1 MIGSNG
7 TNLSKTPRTR
17 DCLAWLLG
25 VAVLLGLVHSS
36 VAQTPQ
42 NRVLVA
48 DVFVFGNRTISTPK
62 VMQYIYTKPG
72 SVYSS
77 AQVQDDL
84 SRLAA
89 SRLFKTIRPVR
100 TENTT
105 DGRVNVIFEVQEH
118 PSIVREVSYKHAKHI
133 NVKDLE
139 SITKVR
145 RGMPLDKELNRI
157 VCFDL
162 QEHLK
167 RQGYYFANVNLEE
180 GFDENHDRVVFNITE
195 GPKVRIREIRFVGQN
210 ELATSSRLLT
220 QIDSRAATLQTFG
233 GNFHPAMIEEDVIKL
248 ENYYKSNGYQHVS
261 VSRELQ
267 FSDDFQWVDIVFHIK
282 EGNRFRIHDWTV
294 EGTKNFPREQL
305 ASIVTLKSG
314 EYFNSRTVGTDAVNM
329 ADYIGWRGYQG
340 DVRPVVTEVPGS
352 PDMVRVQY
360 VVEDKPIS
368 YVGEVFIVGN
378 TVTQDRVIRRMLGLY
393 PGQVLRYPE
402 LRIAERDLA
411 RLNIFE
417 VNPEQGIRPTVQAL
431 DNPGPMKDILVKVQ
445 ETRTGSLMLGAG
457 VNSNNGLVGSIVLNE
472 RNFDLFRFPTSFA
485 DFFDGKAF
493 RGAGQE
499 FRIEAVPGTQIQRY
513 TVSIREPFLFDRP
526 YSLLTSG
533 YYRDRIFEEYTEG
546 RFGGRLH
553 LGHQFT
559 KEWSAG
565 LGLRAENINVSNI
578 AYGAPVDYTSVY
590 GNNLLVAP
598 SLTVTYD
605 NRDSFLRPTEGGKV
619 EFMYEQAFG
628 TNTFPI
634 FNVEASR
641 YFTTW
646 QRPDGS
652 GKHVVALRSQ
662 VSWAG
667 DQTPVYERFFGGGY
681 TSIRGF
687 EFRGVGPNV
696 NGFMV
701 GGQFQFLNSIEYQIP
716 IRANDNL
723 YFVGFIDSGTV
734 ESNFAINN
742 YRVTAGVGL
751 RITVPMMGPVPIAL
765 DFGFPIVKAATDRD
779 QIFSFWVGLYR

>member
-1 MIGSNG
+1 MTGPNG
-7 TNLSKTPRTR
+7 TNQTKMLSLRGI
-17 DCLAWLLG
+17 LARLVS
-25 VAVLLGLVHSS
+25 VAVLLWLVHWG
-36 VAQTPQ
+36 VAQTAPT
-42 NRVLVA
+42 RVMVA
-48 DVFVFGNRTISTPK
+48 DVSVFGNRSIPTSK

-72 SVYSS
+72 SVYSYS
-77 AQVQDDL
+77 QIQDDF
-84 SRLAA
+84 SRLAG
-89 SRLFKTIRPVR
+89 SRLFKNIRPVR

-118 PSIVREVSYKHAKHI
+118 PNVVREVVYKHAKHV
-133 NVKDLE
+133 NVKELE
-139 SITKVR
+139 GLTKIR

-162 QEHLK
+162 QEHFK
-167 RQGYYFANVNLEE
+167 RQGFYFANVNLEE
-180 GFDENHDRVVFNITE
+180 GYDESHDRVVFNITE
-195 GPKVRIREIRFVGQN
+195 GPKVRVRDVRFVGQN
-210 ELATSSRLLT
+210 ELATAARLQT
-220 QIDSRAATLQTFG
+220 QVETKKAFLQTFG
-233 GNFHPAMIEEDVIKL
+233 GTFHPMMIEEDVIKL
-248 ENYYKSNGYQHVS
+248 EQYYKSNGYHHIS

-267 FSDDFQWVDIVFHIK
+267 FSDDFNWVDVVFHIK
-282 EGNRFRIHDWTV
+282 EGNRFRVHSHTV
-294 EGTKNFPREQL
+294 EGSKNFPKEQIE
-305 ASIVTLKSG
+305 SIVTLKSG
-314 EYFNSRTVGTDAVNM
+314 EYYLARNINTDVNNM
-329 ADYIGWRGYQG
+329 ATYIGYRGYQA
-340 DVRPVVTEVPGS
+340 DVKPIVTEVPGS

-360 VVEDKPIS
+360 LVEDKPIS

-402 LRIAERDLA
+402 LRIAEADLA
-411 RLNIFE
+411 RLGIFE
-417 VNPEQGIRPTVQAL
+417 MNPEQGIRPTVQAL
-431 DNPGPMKDILVKVQ
+431 DNPGPLKDILVKVQ

-457 VNSNNGLVGSIVLNE
+457 VNSNNGLVGSVVLNE
-472 RNFDLFRFPTSFA
+472 KNFDLFRFPTSFA
-485 DFFDGKAF
+485 DFFEGKAF

-526 YSLLTSG
+526 YSLLTTG
-533 YYRDRIFEEYTEG
+533 YYRDRIFQEYTEN
-546 RFGGRLH
+546 RWGGRVH

-559 KEWSAG
+559 KEWGAG
-565 LGLRAENINVSNI
+565 IGLRAEDIGVYDI
-578 AYGAPVDYTSVY
+578 AAGAPTAYTSVY
-590 GNNLLVAP
+590 GRNTLVAP
-598 SLTVTYD
+598 SLTVVWDT
-605 NRDSFLRPTEGGKV
+605 RDSFLRPTEGGKV

-628 TNTFPI
+628 SFTFPI
-634 FNVEASR
+634 FNVEGSR

-652 GKHVVALRSQ
+652 GKHVIAMRSQ

-667 DQTPVYERFFGGGY
+667 AQDPVYERFFGGGY
-681 TSIRGF
+681 MSIRGF
-687 EFRGVGPNV
+687 EFRGVGPNTD
-696 NGFMV
+696 GFMV

-716 IRANDNL
+716 LRANDNL

-734 ESNFAINN
+734 ESNFGIHN

-765 DFGFPIVKAATDRD
+765 DFGFPICKAETDRT

>member
-1 MIGSNG
+1 MAGPNG
-7 TNLSKTPRTR
+7 TNQTKMSTR
-17 DCLAWLLG
+17 DTFARLLS
-25 VAVLLGLVHSS
+25 VAALLGLVHWGL
-36 VAQTPQ
+36 AQTGP

-48 DVFVFGNRTISTPK
+48 DVFILGNRTIPTSK
-62 VMQYIYTKPG
+62 VMQYIHTKPG
-72 SVYSS
+72 SVYSYS
-77 AQVQDDL
+77 QVQDDF

-89 SRLFKTIRPVR
+89 SRLFKAPRAVR

-118 PSIVREVSYKHAKHI
+118 PNIVREVVYKHAKHV
-133 NVKDLE
+133 NVKELE
-139 SITKVR
+139 GLTKIR
-145 RGMPLDKELNRI
+145 RGMPLDKDLNRI

-162 QEHLK
+162 QEHFK

-180 GFDENHDRVVFNITE
+180 GYDESHERVVFNITE
-195 GPKVRIREIRFVGQN
+195 GPKLRIRDVRFVGQN
-210 ELATSSRLLT
+210 ELASAARLAT
-220 QIDSRAATLQTFG
+220 QVESKKAFLQTFG
-233 GNFHPAMIEEDVIKL
+233 GTFHPQMIDEDVIKL
-248 ENYYKSNGYQHVS
+248 ENYYKNNGYHHVS
-261 VSRELQ
+261 VSRELE
-267 FSDDFQWVDIVFHIK
+267 FSDDFQWVDVVFHIK
-282 EGNRFRIHDWTV
+282 EGNRFRIHSYAV
-294 EGTKNFPREQL
+294 QGSQNFPKEQVE
-305 ASIVTLKSG
+305 SIVTLKSG
-314 EYFNSRTVGTDAVNM
+314 EYFNARNVNTDVRNM
-329 ADYIGWRGYQG
+329 TDYMGWRGYQP
-340 DVRPVVTEVPGS
+340 DVKPIITEVPGA

-402 LRIAERDLA
+402 LRIAEADLA
-411 RLNIFE
+411 RLGIFE
-417 VNPEQGIRPTVQAL
+417 MNPEQGIRPTVTVL
-431 DNPGPMKDILVKVQ
+431 EKEGPLKDILVKVQ

-472 RNFDLFRFPTSFA
+472 KNFDLFRFPTSFA
-485 DFFDGKAF
+485 DFWEGRAF

-526 YSLLTSG
+526 YSLLSSG
-533 YYRDRIFEEYTEG
+533 YYRDRVFEEYTENRYGG
-546 RFGGRLH
+546 RFH

-559 KEWSAG
+559 KEWGAG
-565 LGLRAENINVSNI
+565 LGIRLEQVNVNNI
-578 AYGAPVDYTSVY
+578 AYGAPSAYTDVY
-590 GNNLLVAP
+590 GTNPLIAP
-598 SLTVTYD
+598 SLTVVWDT
-605 NRDSFLRPTEGGKV
+605 RDSFLRPTEGGKI

-628 TNTFPI
+628 AYTFPI
-634 FNVEASR
+634 FNVEGSR

-662 VSWAG
+662 VSWGG
-667 DQTPVYERFFGGGY
+667 DQMPVYERFFGGGY
-681 TSIRGF
+681 MSIRGF
-687 EFRGVGPNV
+687 EFRGVGPNT

-716 IRANDNL
+716 VRANDNL
-723 YFVGFIDSGTV
+723 YFVGFVDSGTV
-734 ESNFAINN
+734 ESKFGIND

-765 DFGFPIVKAATDRD
+765 DFGFPIVKAESDRT